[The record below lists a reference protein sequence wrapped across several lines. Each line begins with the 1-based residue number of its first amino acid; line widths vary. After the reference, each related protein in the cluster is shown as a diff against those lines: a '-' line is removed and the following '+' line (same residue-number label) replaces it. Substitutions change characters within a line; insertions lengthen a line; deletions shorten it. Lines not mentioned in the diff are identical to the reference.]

1 MCTMQNALCLQ
12 NCNFGSLF
20 FQVQEG
26 SQKPGSSPKCWFNPA
41 AATQHLGQDVPQDS
55 RCPY

>member
-20 FQVQEG
+20 FQE
-26 SQKPGSSPKCWFNPA
+26 SRSTMQKADLVYWMCHQIKGCKWRRMV
-41 AATQHLGQDVPQDS
+41 LWEWVL
-55 RCPY
+55 